1 MDKNAKIYVAGHH
14 GLVGSAIWK
23 NLQEKGYTNLV
34 GRTHKELDLLDGAA
48 VKQFFDEEM
57 PEYVFLAAAFVGGI
71 MANSIYRADFIYKN
85 LQIQQNVIGESF
97 RHQVKK
103 LLFLGSTCIYP
114 RDAEQPMKEDVLLT
128 SPLEYTNEPYA
139 IAKIAGLKM
148 CESFNLQY
156 GTNYIAVM
164 PTNLYGPNDNFD
176 LERSHVLPAMIR
188 KVHLAHCLK
197 KGDWEAVRKDMNLR
211 PVEGISGANSNEEI
225 LRILRKYGIT
235 ETEVTLWGTGTPLR
249 EFLWS
254 EEMADA
260 SVFVM
265 EHVDFKDTYKAGA
278 KDIRNCHINI
288 GTGKEITIRELAGL
302 IVNTVGYQGKLTFD
316 SSKPDGTILGQ
327 KITPLHRVG
336 VYVPGGKAVYPSSV
350 LMNVMPAK
358 VAGVDEIIMVT
369 PPGKNGKVS
378 PNTLVA
384 AKEAG
389 VNKIYKVGGAQ
400 AIAALAYGTESIPK
414 VDKIVGPGNIY
425 VALAK
430 KAVYGHVSIDS
441 IAGPSEILVVADE
454 TANPRYVAADLLSQA
469 EHDELASAILVTTSE
484 KLAHEVSDQ
493 VDGFLK
499 ELSRA
504 EIISKSLD
512 NYGYILLADTM
523 EDVIDVANEIASEHL
538 EIQTKNP
545 FEVMTKIR
553 NAGAIFIGEYAS
565 EPLGDYFAGPN
576 HILPTNGTAKFFSPL
591 SVDDFIK
598 KSSII
603 SYSREALQKV
613 HKDIESFAKAEQLTA
628 HANSIHVR
636 FEEED

>member
-1 MDKNAKIYVAGHH
+1 MRIQKLNSDTK
-14 GLVGSAIWK
+14 K
-23 NLQEKGYTNLV
+23 NLLE
-34 GRTHKELDLLDGAA
+34 DLLKRSPNNYGQYEASVKEILDKVKEEKDAAVFAYTAKFDGA
-48 VKQFFDEEM
+48 E
-57 PEYVFLAAAFVGGI
+57 LT
-71 MANSIYRADFIYKN
+71 ADTIE
-85 LQIQQNVIGESF
+85 V
-97 RHQVKK
+97 
-103 LLFLGSTCIYP
+103 T
-114 RDAEQPMKEDVLLT
+114 DAEIEEAYAQVDDTLLT
-128 SPLEYTNEPYA
+128 
-139 IAKIAGLKM
+139 
-148 CESFNLQY
+148 
-156 GTNYIAVM
+156 V
-164 PTNLYGPNDNFD
+164 
-176 LERSHVLPAMIR
+176 IR
-188 KVHLAHCLK
+188 K
-197 KGDWEAVRKDMNLR
+197 
-211 PVEGISGANSNEEI
+211 
-225 LRILRKYGIT
+225 
-235 ETEVTLWGTGTPLR
+235 
-249 EFLWS
+249 
-254 EEMADA
+254 
-260 SVFVM
+260 
-265 EHVDFKDTYKAGA
+265 A
-278 KDIRNCHINI
+278 KDNI
-288 GTGKEITIRELAGL
+288 ESYHAKQRQ
-302 IVNTVGYQGKLTFD
+302 NSWFD
-316 SSKPDGTILGQ
+316 SKPDGTILGQ

-389 VNKIYKVGGAQ
+389 VDKIYKVGGAQ

-469 EHDELASAILVTTSE
+469 EHDELASSILVTTSE

>member
-1 MDKNAKIYVAGHH
+1 MRILKLTEDTRKDILQNLLKRSPNNYGEFEGRVNAIIEEVRNNRDQA
-14 GLVGSAIWK
+14 VF
-23 NLQEKGYTNLV
+23 NYT
-34 GRTHKELDLLDGAA
+34 KQFDGADINAGNILVTEEEIAEAYEQVDTTLLA
-48 VKQFFDEEM
+48 V
-57 PEYVFLAAAFVGGI
+57 
-71 MANSIYRADFIYKN
+71 
-85 LQIQQNVIGESF
+85 
-97 RHQVKK
+97 
-103 LLFLGSTCIYP
+103 
-114 RDAEQPMKEDVLLT
+114 
-128 SPLEYTNEPYA
+128 
-139 IAKIAGLKM
+139 
-148 CESFNLQY
+148 
-156 GTNYIAVM
+156 
-164 PTNLYGPNDNFD
+164 
-176 LERSHVLPAMIR
+176 IR
-188 KVHLAHCLK
+188 KSLVNIK
-197 KGDWEAVRKDMNLR
+197 KYHEKQVQNSWFTTED
-211 PVEGISGANSNEEI
+211 GI
-225 LRILRKYGIT
+225 
-235 ETEVTLWGTGTPLR
+235 
-249 EFLWS
+249 
-254 EEMADA
+254 
-260 SVFVM
+260 
-265 EHVDFKDTYKAGA
+265 
-278 KDIRNCHINI
+278 
-288 GTGKEITIRELAGL
+288 
-302 IVNTVGYQGKLTFD
+302 
-316 SSKPDGTILGQ
+316 ILGQ
-327 KITPLHRVG
+327 KVTALATVG

-350 LMNVMPAK
+350 LMNVLPAK
-358 VAGVDEIIMVT
+358 VAGVDRIVMCT
-369 PPGKNGKVS
+369 PPGKDGKVYPS
-378 PNTLVA
+378 TLVA

-389 VNKIYKVGGAQ
+389 VDKIYKVGGAQ

>member
-1 MDKNAKIYVAGHH
+1 MRIQKLNSDTK
-14 GLVGSAIWK
+14 K
-23 NLQEKGYTNLV
+23 NLLE
-34 GRTHKELDLLDGAA
+34 DLLKRSPNNYGQYEASVKEILDKVKEEKDAAVFAYTAKFDGA
-48 VKQFFDEEM
+48 E
-57 PEYVFLAAAFVGGI
+57 LT
-71 MANSIYRADFIYKN
+71 ADTIE
-85 LQIQQNVIGESF
+85 V
-97 RHQVKK
+97 
-103 LLFLGSTCIYP
+103 T
-114 RDAEQPMKEDVLLT
+114 DAEIEEAYAQVDDTLLT
-128 SPLEYTNEPYA
+128 
-139 IAKIAGLKM
+139 
-148 CESFNLQY
+148 
-156 GTNYIAVM
+156 V
-164 PTNLYGPNDNFD
+164 
-176 LERSHVLPAMIR
+176 IR
-188 KVHLAHCLK
+188 K
-197 KGDWEAVRKDMNLR
+197 
-211 PVEGISGANSNEEI
+211 
-225 LRILRKYGIT
+225 
-235 ETEVTLWGTGTPLR
+235 
-249 EFLWS
+249 
-254 EEMADA
+254 
-260 SVFVM
+260 
-265 EHVDFKDTYKAGA
+265 A
-278 KDIRNCHINI
+278 KDNI
-288 GTGKEITIRELAGL
+288 ESYHAKQRQ
-302 IVNTVGYQGKLTFD
+302 NSWFD
-316 SSKPDGTILGQ
+316 SKPDGTILGQ

-484 KLAHEVSDQ
+484 KLADQ